1 MSDLPEIKFEK
12 KKKKRG
18 FLPWLRQKLGF
29 GGGASGGTGVSG
41 GTGAASNAANAANA
55 AKLGN
60 FANAGKG
67 VAFGTAKIGASTGFM
82 GGLVTAKGIAI
93 AAVVAGGI
101 GGGLYMSGQNS
112 GSERAQSAFNS
123 DKSAGSD
130 YIPAALRQKNQGSS
144 LDMFRSTNEGA
155 LGSEEAA
162 NAVKDDGSV
171 ENAEGEVPEG
181 EAPEENANEDMDGA
195 SGANDMMAKLMGGG
209 MGDLSSSMGGGSNK
223 FSGMGGFGN
232 KFGTG
237 QVGPKVG
244 FNNDVGAGFQ
254 DLPKFNA
261 KKSKMLAAN
270 KRAVFSK
277 RAAGKKGKYGKGAF
291 NQSKGVKRTQTSYTG
306 GTVDG
311 MRSTQDAAWEG
322 TTGGEVSTGGGGL
335 GSSGGGGGIETDSK
349 LDTPSTSGAGGANN
363 DEEALPETI
372 PDVPSPDDVSPW
384 ASLASQCMTFLMLS
398 AVFTIVGGYLCS
410 AKVPPWVYALGI
422 AFCLIAIVFA
432 GLAIA
437 NAVKIGTQYG
447 QTWMGIVYGLGGVVA
462 IASAVMAMTSG
473 AAGSARAMCM
483 MSVWVAAASLAL
495 GMIAQTMSVP
505 GSPDDNIITDNE
517 KNFDTTDPGNG
528 PTEAE
533 RRNSGAY
540 GDNRTMTYEEAMG
553 DNNKGIGVDKSFDD
567 DGGSSGGSNVSS
579 PENTGYDFSE
589 Y

>member
-29 GGGASGGTGVSG
+29 GGGASGGTG
-41 GTGAASNAANAANA
+41 AASNA

-82 GGLVTAKGIAI
+82 GGILAGKGALVATAAI
-93 AAVVAGGI
+93 FLGAVGT
-101 GGGLYMSGQNS
+101 GLYMSGQNS

-144 LDMFRSTNEGA
+144 LDMFRSTNEGS

-162 NAVKDDGSV
+162 NAVKDDDSVGS
-171 ENAEGEVPEG
+171 AEGEIPEG
-181 EAPEENANEDMDGA
+181 EAPEANEENDMDGA

-244 FNNDVGAGFQ
+244 FNNNVGAGFQ

-277 RAAGKKGKYGKGAF
+277 GAAGRKGKYGKGAF
-291 NQSKGVKRTQTSYTG
+291 NQSKGIK
-306 GTVDG
+306 
-311 MRSTQDAAWEG
+311 
-322 TTGGEVSTGGGGL
+322 
-335 GSSGGGGGIETDSK
+335 
-349 LDTPSTSGAGGANN
+349 
-363 DEEALPETI
+363 
-372 PDVPSPDDVSPW
+372 
-384 ASLASQCMTFLMLS
+384 
-398 AVFTIVGGYLCS
+398 
-410 AKVPPWVYALGI
+410 
-422 AFCLIAIVFA
+422 
-432 GLAIA
+432 
-437 NAVKIGTQYG
+437 
-447 QTWMGIVYGLGGVVA
+447 
-462 IASAVMAMTSG
+462 
-473 AAGSARAMCM
+473 
-483 MSVWVAAASLAL
+483 
-495 GMIAQTMSVP
+495 
-505 GSPDDNIITDNE
+505 
-517 KNFDTTDPGNG
+517 
-528 PTEAE
+528 
-533 RRNSGAY
+533 
-540 GDNRTMTYEEAMG
+540 
-553 DNNKGIGVDKSFDD
+553 
-567 DGGSSGGSNVSS
+567 
-579 PENTGYDFSE
+579 
-589 Y
+589 